1 MPELPETEVCREQ
14 LERWAAGRALDEV
27 LVRDAA
33 VVRKKMSSRPSDQL
47 PGGDVLLQKLVGNPS
62 ESVQRHGKRLGW
74 RFGAHGILIHL
85 GMTGH
90 WVRRPS
96 GRQDKASARLGLRF
110 GDETLWMMDR
120 RRMGC
125 VVFLEAEDLDATL
138 RKGHGPDALDR
149 PLTGAQLAV
158 AMRSRKPIKVVLMEQ
173 NRIAG
178 IGNIHASEACFRA
191 GVDPNTPA
199 DAVSPE
205 HFDRLASGIVDQ
217 LTYTLGL
224 ADPDAETLYVT
235 KGSDNPFAVYK
246 RDGLPCRT
254 CGTSIV
260 SGDLNGRMTFWC
272 PTCQPAGA

>member
-14 LERWAAGRALDEV
+14 LERWAAGRVLDEV

-74 RFGAHGILIHL
+74 RFGPHGVLVHL

-96 GRQDKASARLGLRF
+96 GPQDKPSARLGLRF
-110 GDETLWMMDR
+110 GGETLWMMDR

-125 VVFLEAEDLDATL
+125 VVFLQAEDLGATL

-173 NRIAG
+173 NRLAG
-178 IGNIHASEACFRA
+178 IGNIHASEACFRG
-191 GVDPNTPA
+191 GVHPATSA

-205 HFDRLASGIVDQ
+205 RFDRLATGIVDQ
-217 LTYTLGL
+217 LSYTLGL
-224 ADPDAETLYVT
+224 ADPDAETIYVT
-235 KGSDNPFAVYK
+235 RGADNPFAVYK

-254 CGTSIV
+254 CGTPIE
-260 SGDLNGRMTFWC
+260 SGDLNGRTTYWC